1 MLHALICVQT
11 TFQNTKHPL
20 ATNRLFCICRMGS
33 ARSVYDHDFT
43 PLFNEAQERFNE
55 GGTRRMAAL
64 EGGGAEA
71 TTLTDEEAQEVYVE
85 LDSIALTATA

>member
-1 MLHALICVQT
+1 
-11 TFQNTKHPL
+11 
-20 ATNRLFCICRMGS
+20 MGS